1 MSAPEATNGQPRLVS
16 VPAAYAGEGQ
26 GAGPLFVTERAGLF
40 ASEDLDVHIRLLDG
54 AKRVVRGLLDGEVLF
69 GNLAAPA
76 LVQAA
81 VDGAPLAFVTGGINQ
96 QFLVGRPGLSSV
108 QELAGRRIG
117 PGDPGQLGD
126 LLTRF
131 LVGQLER
138 QGITGIQIVY
148 GESSSKDR
156 VAALLKGRLDAAPL
170 SPPVAMEAR
179 RSGCPFLVDFAD
191 YGLNF
196 TLGGIAT
203 TRQLIAEDRDLV
215 QRFVRAYVAGMH
227 RYKTDRPLVLEVQQ
241 EYSGFRDQQ
250 IAEETYDATEPGF
263 PRAPYPVTT
272 GLQIVLDT
280 LAQTNPRAAGA
291 DARGLVDDSFVR
303 ELDESGYIAG
313 LYSS

>member
-1 MSAPEATNGQPRLVS
+1 MSNGHRDLLT

-40 ASEDLDVHIRLLDG
+40 AKEDLDVQIRLLEG
-54 AKRVVRGLLDGEVLF
+54 AKRVVQGLLSGEVLF

-81 VDGAPLAFVTGGINQ
+81 LGGGPLVYLTGGINQ
-96 QFLVGRPGLSSV
+96 QFLVGRPGLTSV
-108 QELAGRRIG
+108 QELKGARIG

-131 LVGQLER
+131 LVGKLGEQGVDGLE
-138 QGITGIQIVY
+138 IVY
-148 GESSSKDR
+148 GESSGRDR
-156 VAALLKGRLDAAPL
+156 VDALLKGRIDAAPL

-179 RSGCPFLVDFAD
+179 RAGCPFLVDFAD

-196 TLGGIAT
+196 TLGGIAS
-203 TRQLIAEDRDLV
+203 TRALIVERRDV
-215 QRFVRAYVAGMH
+215 VHRFVRAYVAGMH
-227 RYKTDRPLVLEVQQ
+227 RYKTDRALVTEIQQ

-263 PRAPYPVTT
+263 PRAPCPVTS
-272 GLQIVLDT
+272 GLQVVLNV
-280 LAQTNPRAAGA
+280 LAQTDPRAGRL
-291 DARGLVDDSFVR
+291 DVRTLVDDSFVR
-303 ELDESGYIAG
+303 ELDDTGYIAA
-313 LYSS
+313 LYEGPA